1 MKPAIVLLL
10 AGSLLSSCMTIKPVE
25 FKGTENF
32 SVSSNNNSPMVNFGI
47 VFHNPNSFGCT
58 VTDVESEGLLNDR
71 LLFNAGLDTKVH
83 AGANSDFI
91 FPVTAKVAKMDF
103 TQLLGTGLNLLLND
117 EVIPMKVKG
126 SLKIRKFIFS
136 KTYRFDYTQ
145 RIDKALLKKLF

>member
-1 MKPAIVLLL
+1 MKQVTIILI
-10 AGSLLSSCMTIKPVE
+10 AGSFFSSCMTIRPVE
-25 FKGTENF
+25 FVRTENF
-32 SVSSNNNSPMVNFGI
+32 SVSSNNNSPVINFGI

-58 VTDVESEGLLNDR
+58 ITDVESEGMLNDR
-71 LLFNAGLDTKVH
+71 LLFNAGAGTKVH
-83 AGANSDFI
+83 AGAGSDFT
-91 FPVTAKVAKMDF
+91 FPVIAKAAKMDF

-136 KTYRFDYTQ
+136 KTYHFDYTQ